1 MENLT
6 VEFLAKPERLD
17 LFLSK
22 KFPEYSRNFWQNQ
35 IKNSQIFINQ
45 QLCCENKKKL
55 FGGEIISFADN
66 SNDFANLQSL
76 QKKQRIWRSWIWMI
90 YRKVVVF
97 YEQTLYS
104 QGKKG
109 TCPGGQNVP
118 ESAP

>member
-55 FGGEIISFADN
+55 FGVII
-66 SNDFANLQSL
+66 
-76 QKKQRIWRSWIWMI
+76 RIS
-90 YRKVVVF
+90 K
-97 YEQTLYS
+97 
-104 QGKKG
+104 
-109 TCPGGQNVP
+109 
-118 ESAP
+118 

>member
-1 MENLT
+1 MEKLT

-76 QKKQRIWRSWIWMI
+76 QNLQNLDINEIENLKHFLPSPEVAEIIKQNFI
-90 YRKVVVF
+90 Y
-97 YEQTLYS
+97 
-104 QGKKG
+104 
-109 TCPGGQNVP
+109 
-118 ESAP
+118 